1 MKTFFFSYYSH
12 DNNECNIYK
21 HWVGISHITFKSGG
35 YIYIQCIYQSY
46 RDNEEI
52 SDERLD
58 EVINVLVAR
67 GLIKRLENR
76 DLIGLTEKGRKE
88 FAASALQCLDEK
100 KQYKDVDEMKAAI
113 IVLTILSTDK
123 MEEDLLLDAGHI
135 FEIIVDEAIPNL
147 KKEMENINFSQ
158 GA

>member
-1 MKTFFFSYYSH
+1 
-12 DNNECNIYK
+12 
-21 HWVGISHITFKSGG
+21 
-35 YIYIQCIYQSY
+35 
-46 RDNEEI
+46 
-52 SDERLD
+52 
-58 EVINVLVAR
+58 
-67 GLIKRLENR
+67 
-76 DLIGLTEKGRKE
+76 
-88 FAASALQCLDEK
+88 LDEK

-135 FEIIVDEAIPNL
+135 FEIIVDEAIPDL